1 MPLEREESFLS
12 LEKETLERKK
22 LLEKEEKIK
31 REAKLILDKFAKAL
45 EKIKTEESFV
55 EREEDRRK
63 VGDGNREEN
72 PDSEF
77 RKIFFENAPSIK
89 KECIEAERGK
99 WK

>member
-1 MPLEREESFLS
+1 MPSDKEKREE
-12 LEKETLERKK
+12 E
-22 LLEKEEKIK
+22 IK

-63 VGDGNREEN
+63 ETEQEEK
-72 PDSEF
+72 PDPEF
-77 RKIFFENAPSIK
+77 RKIFFENAPAAK